1 MRYDSTTIHN
11 HRKNEISSKQE
22 EAISE
27 GELVAECLLVQY
39 DL

>member
-1 MRYDSTTIHN
+1 MRYDSTTIRN
-11 HRKNEISSKQE
+11 NRKNEIPSKQE

-27 GELVAECLLVQY
+27 GELVAEYLLVQY

>member
-11 HRKNEISSKQE
+11 NLKNETPSKQE

-27 GELVAECLLVQY
+27 GELVAEYLLGQY

>member
-1 MRYDSTTIHN
+1 MRYDSTTIRN
-11 HRKNEISSKQE
+11 NRKNETPSKQ

-27 GELVAECLLVQY
+27 GELVAEYLLGQY